1 MPKYLF
7 FYWYPFCYVRTLTK
21 MEQRFTFRVVA
32 QLFLVEDIP
41 YNGYDSE
48 DEAEANEI
56 PTYTKADVDAY
67 INDYLP
73 YNRIM
78 EDVANSFET
87 TLNKCI
93 QSVEYNSATCTI
105 TAVLQILMEPGVY
118 PFAGET
124 VEDYAEDLKDD
135 ILSNSFE
142 DGCYGSE
149 DCIFHME
156 DTPVGFFDIRDRK
169 TLSVEFVSVAPGPT
183 QEEYE
188 ASWKPDAEV
197 LTKIS
202 YSEALEEFRRCIALK
217 VKDKRDT
224 LLSTYI
230 YDHARR
236 GIYGLNY
243 LYRQLLERPFYK
255 TDEERLAAFERIM
268 GATQ

>member
-1 MPKYLF
+1 
-7 FYWYPFCYVRTLTK
+7 

-32 QLFLVEDIP
+32 QLFLTEDIR
-41 YNGYDSE
+41 YHTYDSE
-48 DEAEANEI
+48 NEGQAEEI

-73 YNRIM
+73 YERIM
-78 EDVANSFET
+78 EDVANSFDT

-93 QSVEYNSATCTI
+93 QSVQYNSTTCTI
-105 TAVLQILMEPGVY
+105 TAVLQILMTPGAY

-124 VEDYAEDLKDD
+124 VEDYADDLKDM
-135 ILSNSFE
+135 ILTNSFE

-149 DCIFHME
+149 NCIFHHG
-156 DTPVGFFDIRDRK
+156 DTPIGFFDIRDRK

-183 QEEYE
+183 QQEYE

-197 LTKIS
+197 LAKIS
-202 YSEALEEFRRCIALK
+202 YSEALGELLQCMALK
-217 VKDKRDT
+217 DTTKRNT
-224 LLSTYI
+224 QLSTYI

-236 GIYGLNY
+236 GIYGVIY

-255 TDEERLAAFERIM
+255 TDEERLTAFERIM
-268 GATQ
+268 VLTP